1 MHIRMYTQYVILFFY
16 SINIFHNS
24 LSLCLCHHH
33 HSSTN
38 GPTNQYT
45 GPPTTA
51 AGCSSAETV
60 TCKLLE
66 NTQISMSLLVIHNIF
81 LSSRLVTVIVY
92 CLYILFLICWLY
104 VHHCSS
110 FFGVKKK
117 HPTSLLDG
125 LSQTEWLFV
134 PQTQKKKCHM
144 KMSVVRFFENN
155 RNYVLKPL
163 PRADPQCFSHFPYGN
178 AWVCMRACVWNI
190 R

>member
-1 MHIRMYTQYVILFFY
+1 MRMHIRMYTQYVILFFY

-51 AGCSSAETV
+51 ACCSSAETV

-92 CLYILFLICWLY
+92 CLYILFLICWWY
-104 VHHCSS
+104 VHHFSLFCWSEEKTPNLSPRWLVADWMTVCPTDTKEKVSYENECSS
-110 FFGVKKK
+110 FFRK
-117 HPTSLLDG
+117 
-125 LSQTEWLFV
+125 
-134 PQTQKKKCHM
+134 
-144 KMSVVRFFENN
+144 
-155 RNYVLKPL
+155 
-163 PRADPQCFSHFPYGN
+163 
-178 AWVCMRACVWNI
+178 
-190 R
+190 